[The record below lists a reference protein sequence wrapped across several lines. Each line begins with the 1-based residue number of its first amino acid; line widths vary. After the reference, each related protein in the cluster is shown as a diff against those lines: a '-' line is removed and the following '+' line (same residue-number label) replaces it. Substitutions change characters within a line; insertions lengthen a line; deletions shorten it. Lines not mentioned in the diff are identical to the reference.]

1 MSTNVRYLPAVRQL
15 PDRTTVSN
23 DSAAPRRLLRLGN
36 ALAVASVAL
45 VGGGLGLWHTF
56 GAGDATG
63 DRGPWPLLLAA
74 AFGLGL
80 VGAGCCLIALVVG
93 NVSRREVVSALC
105 ISLVAPLA
113 VGIIALALF
122 FASTSLDWGL

>member
-1 MSTNVRYLPAVRQL
+1 MHTAQRHLPATRPLPVRRV
-15 PDRTTVSN
+15 DISE
-23 DSAAPRRLLRLGN
+23 APRRLLRLGN
-36 ALAVASVAL
+36 TLAVSSFALAI
-45 VGGGLGLWHTF
+45 GGLALWHSF
-56 GAGDATG
+56 GVGDAAG

-74 AFGLGL
+74 AFGFGL
-80 VGAGCCLIALVVG
+80 VGAGCSLIALVVG

-122 FASTSLDWGL
+122 FASTSLDWSL